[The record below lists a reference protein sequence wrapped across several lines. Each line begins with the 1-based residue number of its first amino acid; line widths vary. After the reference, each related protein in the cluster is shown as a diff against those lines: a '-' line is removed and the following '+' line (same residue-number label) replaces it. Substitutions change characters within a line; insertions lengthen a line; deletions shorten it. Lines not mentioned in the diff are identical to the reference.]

1 MKSISRMPF
10 AGAALM
16 LASSL
21 AFGGTNALAAAAGQG
36 QGSGR
41 PDRGQTAI
49 GQSGAGV
56 LESIAGATIDNIT
69 AQTIRGYFQSN
80 PMPVQGLP
88 PGIARN
94 LARGKPLP
102 PGIAKRFLPSDLQAR
117 LPDFSGY
124 EMLIADR
131 NILLVSVASGIIT
144 DILLDV
150 L

>member
-1 MKSISRMPF
+1 MRNTKPTLRMLF
-10 AGAALM
+10 VGAASL
-16 LASSL
+16 LALSL
-21 AFGGTNALAAAAGQG
+21 AFSTNALAAAAGQG
-36 QGSGR
+36 QGNGR
-41 PDRGQTAI
+41 PDRSQG
-49 GQSGAGV
+49 GADV
-56 LESIAGATIDNIT
+56 LDSIAGATIDNIT
-69 AQTIRGYFQSN
+69 AQTIRGYFQGN

-102 PGIAKRFLPSDLQAR
+102 PGIAKRFLPSELQAR
-117 LPDFSGY
+117 LPDYSGY